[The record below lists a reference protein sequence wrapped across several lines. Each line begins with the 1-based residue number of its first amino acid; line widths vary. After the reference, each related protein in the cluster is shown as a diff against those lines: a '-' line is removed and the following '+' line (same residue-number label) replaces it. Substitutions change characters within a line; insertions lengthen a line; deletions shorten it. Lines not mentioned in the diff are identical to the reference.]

1 MGSESFEA
9 NDNCSK
15 AVAGSA
21 GASIR
26 MAAEFGLDKNW
37 KNVKVRCREVERT
50 WLEWLT
56 GKPRMWETV
65 AAFELQPYASEPP
78 EVK

>member
-9 NDNCSK
+9 NDNCSR
-15 AVAGSA
+15 AVARSA

-37 KNVKVRCREVERT
+37 KNVKVKCREVKRT
-50 WLEWLT
+50 WLEWLAL
-56 GKPRMWETV
+56 KPQMWETI
-65 AAFELQPYASEPP
+65 ATFELQNDEQP